1 MYHVEGN
8 YMYIVLERLL
18 SINLEYSP
26 GSSKNRCKWGSSIT
40 RQERQVVDN
49 LLQVTCTRQPLLLYY
64 GA

>member
-26 GSSKNRCKWGSSIT
+26 GSSKNHCKWGSSIT

-49 LLQVTCTRQPLLLYY
+49 LLQVTYTR
-64 GA
+64 